1 MDALL
6 GITYEDWLKL
16 HSENRITFRFKYM
29 KRAFFLILLSHRNTK
44 GKIREEQEFG
54 PQYENVEIPPP
65 VFILGHWR
73 SGTTMLHSLM
83 IQNEAFA
90 YANAL
95 QISHPHT
102 FLLREKRMQAHIDKL
117 KKKSYK
123 RPMDNITVQFD
134 SPGEDENGIAI
145 MSLRSPVISWTFP
158 QNESFYA
165 RYHTFEDAP
174 QEDFERWKNALVT
187 FYKKLTWRYDNK
199 PLILKSPVHTARV
212 RILLDLFPNAKFIH
226 IYRNPYRVF
235 QSTRKLYNSLL
246 PLTSLQEP
254 PTEQYDDIIIRNYKT
269 IYDAYLAEKDLIPKG
284 HLIELPY
291 EELVKDKMGWIEK
304 IHRELNLP
312 DFEAAKPKLEEY
324 LKSISNYK
332 NNNHKPIET
341 NLKQRLQTEWAKYFE
356 AFGYDPV

>member
-29 KRAFFLILLSHRNTK
+29 KRAFFLILLSHRNSK

-54 PQYENVEIPPP
+54 MQYKNVEIPPP

-73 SGTTMLHSLM
+73 SGTTMLHTLM
-83 IQNEAFA
+83 IQNDAFA

-123 RPMDNITVQFD
+123 RPMDNINVQFD

-174 QEDFERWKNALVT
+174 QEDFERWKNALIT

-212 RILLDLFPNAKFIH
+212 KILLDLFPNAKFIH

-312 DFEAAKPKLEEY
+312 DFDAAKPKLEEY

-341 NLKQRLQTEWAKYFE
+341 NLKQRLRTEWAKYFE